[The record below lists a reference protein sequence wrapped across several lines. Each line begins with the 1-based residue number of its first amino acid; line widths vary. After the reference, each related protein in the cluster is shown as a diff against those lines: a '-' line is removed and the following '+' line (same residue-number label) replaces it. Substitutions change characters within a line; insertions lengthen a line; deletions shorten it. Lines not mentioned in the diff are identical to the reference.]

1 MYHIINQLKNTTMK
15 KDILNNG
22 IEATETKHI
31 NKVALY
37 FGLLVVVSITAIISI
52 GMNVRNSI
60 INSNLHYQIQQ
71 RDSIIYTYKG
81 EIDELTLNNYYLSK

>member
-1 MYHIINQLKNTTMK
+1 MK

-22 IEATETKHI
+22 IDAVETKQI
-31 NKVALY
+31 NKSALY
-37 FGLLVVVSITAIISI
+37 FGLLVVVSITAIISL
-52 GMNVRNSI
+52 GFNLRNSI
-60 INSNLHYQIQQ
+60 INSNLQYQIQQ